1 MTNSLKASY
10 INGFLEG
17 LDQRFKE
24 QVSTLREVYEVLVLV
39 PEEVESSYK
48 KYSESFGKSTFSKP
62 NSNIHE
68 AYWDG
73 YVTGKKID
81 FTKSTIDG

>member
-1 MTNSLKASY
+1 MTNSLKVSY

-17 LDQRFKE
+17 LEQRFNE
-24 QVSTLREVYEVLVLV
+24 QVSALREVYEVLVLV

-48 KYSESFGKSTFSKP
+48 DYSENFGKSIFSKP

-73 YVTGKKID
+73 YVTGKEI
-81 FTKSTIDG
+81 